1 LKSTLQGFGRP
12 TEFTKNRNLRKTHR
26 QEIFIEEIHMEPID
40 LRSDTVTK
48 PTPEMREAMAEA
60 EVGDD
65 VYRDDPTVNRLE
77 ELAAGMMGKDASI
90 FVPSGT
96 MGNLIA
102 LLVHCRR
109 GDEVIVGN
117 QSHIYLNEAGG
128 MSALGGIQPC
138 PVPNQKDGTLLLD
151 DLLASIRTE
160 DVHHPI
166 TRLICLENTQNICGG
181 VPLTPEYTHQVGK
194 LAQQNGLLL
203 HVDGARIFNAAVSQ
217 NVSVQD
223 LVKPADSVMFCLSK
237 GLAAPVGSILAGSQ
251 KFIARA
257 RHIRKMLGGGMRQ
270 VGILAAAGIISLEKM
285 TARLADDHARAKNLA
300 DGLRNIAGLAVDPGS
315 PHTNMVYL
323 NLMDGIRDG
332 APQISEKMK
341 RYGILLD
348 AENTRRFRLVTHYWI
363 DDVAV
368 ERTITAFHQVLNYR
382 FQ

>member
-1 LKSTLQGFGRP
+1 
-12 TEFTKNRNLRKTHR
+12 
-26 QEIFIEEIHMEPID
+26 MDYID

-77 ELAAGMMGKDASI
+77 ELAAGMLGKEAAL

-102 LLVHCRR
+102 LLVHCQR
-109 GDEVIVGN
+109 GHEVIVGR

-138 PVPNQKDGTLLLD
+138 PVENQPDGTLAID
-151 DLLASIRTE
+151 DILASIRTE

-181 VPLTPEYTHQVGK
+181 VPLTIEYTRRVGE
-194 LAQQNGLLL
+194 LARQNALSV
-203 HVDGARIFNAAVSQ
+203 HIDGARIFNAATAQ
-217 NVSVQD
+217 NM
-223 LVKPADSVMFCLSK
+223 LVDELVEPADSVMFCLSK
-237 GLAAPVGSILAGSQ
+237 GLAAPVGSILVGSSE
-251 KFIARA
+251 FINRA

-270 VGILAAAGIISLEKM
+270 VGVVAAAGIISLEKM
-285 TARLADDHARAKNLA
+285 TKRLSEDHARARKLA
-300 DGLRNIAGLAVDPGS
+300 DGLRQLKNLAVDQGS

-323 NLMDGIRDG
+323 NLSEEV
-332 APQISEKMK
+332 QIDAQQVGQRMK
-341 RYGILLD
+341 EHGVLID
-348 AENTRRFRLVTHYWI
+348 PENARRFRLVTHYWI
-363 DDVAV
+363 DNLAV
-368 ERTITAFHQVLNYR
+368 EKTVAAFEKALH
-382 FQ
+382 